1 MSMKKRYRLAKW
13 SKRVGRTIA
22 LIESAFFL
30 LFLVGGAI
38 IDGGETIEVAGVLL
52 FLLQLMAFYAC
63 ILSWYRLGRASVM
76 LILVSIGLGIHIC
89 VCAGHGHFL
98 AWTMIG
104 LPYLVAGLLLLYSW
118 RLSRGTS

>member
-1 MSMKKRYRLAKW
+1 MSADKRYRLAKW

-22 LIESAFFL
+22 LIESV
-30 LFLVGGAI
+30 LFLMFLIGGAI
-38 IDGGETIEVAGVLL
+38 IDGGEPIEAAGVLL
-52 FLLQLMAFYAC
+52 LLLQIVAFDAC
-63 ILSWYRLGRASVM
+63 ILSWYRLRRAGIM
-76 LILVSIGLGIHIC
+76 LVLVSIGLGVHIG

-118 RLSRGTS
+118 RLCRGTS

>member
-1 MSMKKRYRLAKW
+1 MSADKRYRLARW
-13 SKRVGRTIA
+13 SKWVGRTIA
-22 LIESAFFL
+22 TIEAVFFL

-38 IDGGETIEVAGVLL
+38 VDGGEPIEAAGATL
-52 FLLQLMAFYAC
+52 FLLQIVAFYAC

-76 LILVSIGLGIHIC
+76 LILVSIGLGIHIG
-89 VCAGHGHFL
+89 VCAGHNHFF

-118 RLSRGTS
+118 RLSRETS